1 MSASRIQ
8 EAINLLS
15 QLLFWDDATQRMAEE
30 NPEDEAL
37 ALYAKDC
44 SIKTYMAVHSF
55 RHELPTLIIS
65 GDNRVTVPSLGFVS
79 D

>member
-1 MSASRIQ
+1 
-8 EAINLLS
+8 
-15 QLLFWDDATQRMAEE
+15 MAEE

-55 RHELPTLIIS
+55 RHELPTFIIS
-65 GDNRVTVPSLGFVS
+65 GDNRVTVPSLGLIS
-79 D
+79 DWGLMVLLDLSQALSPSQWIKQLDI